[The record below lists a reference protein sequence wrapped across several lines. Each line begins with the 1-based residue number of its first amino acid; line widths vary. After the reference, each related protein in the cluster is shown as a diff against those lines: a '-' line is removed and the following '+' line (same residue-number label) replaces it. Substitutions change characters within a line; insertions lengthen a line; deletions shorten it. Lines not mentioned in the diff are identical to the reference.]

1 MKTGEKCGRNMNET
15 KSVKVDNWGVF
26 FLQKLQNFFN
36 RTDYCDLTLQFNDN
50 SQLKVHRLVLSACT
64 DYFNLLEQ
72 QCEMIDDILI
82 MPDELQADV
91 VVPIVNFMYTG
102 TLEFQYSMFD
112 KLLKTA
118 KDMNMTVLL
127 KLLEAHHL
135 ATRNIRKP
143 VNPVVLNKQAPRNIT
158 GSSISSYNRTSS
170 VTTTKRN
177 AGQKIVY
184 KHHQTTIAPVLGTK
198 ALPEPVQVI
207 AKYSHAMSSVRGP
220 TRFEMDDQSLEAFEG
235 QFDAISYESK
245 PLLTAEQIKK
255 EEESSTFERLKKDMT
270 IKRPPPSSLTSPPAK
285 KPNLEDVKELTE
297 NIRLRKQLA
306 GEEMEDDTDE
316 YFDDT
321 PFDDDDDDVQPV
333 NRNAGGGKSY
343 GTSTVAKPST
353 PRTTISIKEDNGNV
367 NHAKIISEVLKKYPH
382 LVKNN
387 KNIKLK
393 IMQKGP
399 DTTIVTQ
406 KTPPT
411 AKVRNFF
418 RLVHYFG

>member
-1 MKTGEKCGRNMNET
+1 MSET

-102 TLEFQYSMFD
+102 TLEFQYNMFD

-143 VNPVVLNKQAPRNIT
+143 VNPVVLNKQAPRNVAGSTSGYQVGKGGRTAPVQPQVVKRILSGT
-158 GSSISSYNRTSS
+158 GSQQS
-170 VTTTKRN
+170 
-177 AGQKIVY
+177 KIIY
-184 KHHQTTIAPVLGTK
+184 KHHQTTIAPVVQTK

-207 AKYSHAMSSVRGP
+207 AKYSHAVSNIRGP
-220 TRFEMDDQSLEAFEG
+220 TRFEVDDQTLEGFEEH
-235 QFDAISYESK
+235 FDSISYESK
-245 PLLTAEQIKK
+245 PLLTAEQIKQ
-255 EEESSTFERLKKDMT
+255 EEESSTFEQLKKDVT
-270 IKRPPPSSLTSPPAK
+270 IKRPPPSSLSSPPAK
-285 KPNLEDVKELTE
+285 KPNLDEVKELTE

-306 GEEMEDDTDE
+306 GEEMEDDPDE

-321 PFDDDDDDVQPV
+321 PFDDDDDEIQPV
-333 NRNAGGGKSY
+333 NKNSNTTKSY
-343 GTSTVAKPST
+343 GQQGVSKTS
-353 PRTTISIKEDNGNV
+353 PRATISIKEESGNL

-393 IMQKGP
+393 IMPKGQ
-399 DTTIVTQ
+399 DGGTATVH

-411 AKVRNFF
+411 AKV
-418 RLVHYFG
+418 L